1 MAWLPNLQ
9 GPLQGT
15 AQARA
20 AEVESRVS
28 LHAEATQL
36 FTDMGLT
43 EQQRFLAWAAF
54 ETEPAGTVE
63 IALRSFEGRNPG
75 GLFIWF
81 LGREEHKRVH
91 MNGKR
96 RTGYV
101 EVRGTHGLNYRRDP
115 RGTDSPPPGYDF
127 STRSNW

>member
-1 MAWLPNLQ
+1 LSGL
-9 GPLQGT
+9 
-15 AQARA
+15 RD
-20 AEVESRVS
+20 
-28 LHAEATQL
+28 EATQL
-36 FTDMGLT
+36 FADMGLT
-43 EQQRFLAWAAF
+43 EHQRFLAWAAF
-54 ETEPAGTVE
+54 EVEPKGTVE
-63 IALRSFEGRNPG
+63 VALRCFGEHIHSPG
-75 GLFIWF
+75 ALFVWF

-115 RGTDSPPPGYDF
+115 RGTDLPPPGYDF